1 MTMAK
6 FSFAVCRLLVMIGTA
21 ALAGC
26 ATYGQ
31 HQESLA
37 RLIETNRQWVAAAAG
52 DNVDNVVSF
61 WTDDATIYAAGRSP
75 IVGKPAIREFITKL
89 RSNPGSSIEWTT
101 DEAVVGH
108 LGYLG
113 YTRGPYELK
122 MPGPDGSLTTQRG
135 HYICIWRRH
144 ADEWRCSIEY
154 HTPAP

>member
-89 RSNPGSSIEWTT
+89 RSNPDFSIEWTT

-135 HYICIWRRH
+135 HYICIWRRE
-144 ADEWRCSIEY
+144 ADEWRCSMEY
-154 HTPAP
+154 QTPAP